1 MTQKFDWFSS
11 PGAFPARRNIM
22 KMVGAL
28 GVATLLPTVALAR
41 TEPAPAGAGFA
52 EMDATELA
60 AAIKARK
67 ISPLEAVDAAIARA
81 QAVQSEV
88 NCISEELFDHARRR
102 AASVDLS
109 TPFAGVPYL
118 IKDEADIVGKA
129 KHFGSRLDKV
139 MPIAKQN
146 DVLVERC
153 VQIGLN
159 PFGRTTMSE
168 FGILPTTETLA
179 YGVTRNPWS
188 LDHVPGGSSGG
199 AAAAVAGGIVPKA
212 HGSDGA
218 GSLRIPASNCGL
230 VGLKTSRDRIAGGS
244 FLGQPFCLSRTV
256 RDTANQLALV
266 ETRGAKAAYPPVG
279 EVTGPAK
286 KRLRIGYI
294 MNGLSGHTP
303 SPEVQESVTA
313 TLKLLDALDHEVEE
327 AHWPF
332 DGTKFVEDFM
342 LAYMAKAKNT
352 RARMTKG
359 NPPPDPAIL
368 KGLIESVSFDVGT
381 LGSEFSDEQ
390 VVEAYVRMA
399 ISSSA
404 YFDLFDTMD
413 VLVTPVLLKPPARI
427 GEINGSIPFPVLL
440 MRLNNYADYTM
451 LQNASGGPAISLP
464 MHWTRDNLPV
474 GVQFASAMGEERVLL
489 ELAFELENAQPW
501 AQRRPPLWAP
511 ARV

>member
-1 MTQKFDWFSS
+1 MIRKTGWPMMAS
-11 PGAFPARRNIM
+11 GVPARRNFM
-22 KMVGAL
+22 KMAGVL
-28 GVATLLPTVALAR
+28 SVATLLPAVALAR
-41 TEPAPAGAGFA
+41 TEPAPAGTALG

-81 QAVQSEV
+81 QAVQSEI

-139 MPIAKQN
+139 MPVAKRN

-153 VQIGLN
+153 EQIGLN
-159 PFGRTTMSE
+159 TFGRTTMSE

-179 YGVTRNPWS
+179 YGVTRNPWN

-199 AAAAVAGGIVPKA
+199 AAAAVAAGIVPKA

-230 VGLKTSRDRIAGGS
+230 VGLKTSRDRIVGGS

-266 ETRGAKAAYPPVG
+266 ETRGPGAAYPPIG
-279 EVTGPAK
+279 QVTGPAK
-286 KRLRIGYI
+286 QRLRIGVI
-294 MNGLSGHTP
+294 MNGLSGNRP
-303 SPEVQESVTA
+303 SPEVQASITSTV
-313 TLKLLDALDHEVEE
+313 KLLEALDHKVEE
-327 AHWPF
+327 AQWPF
-332 DGTKFVEDFM
+332 NGTRFVEDFM

-359 NPPPDPAIL
+359 APPPDPAIL

-390 VVEAYVRMA
+390 VAEAYVRMA
-399 ISSSA
+399 VSSSA
-404 YFDLFDTMD
+404 YFHLFDKMD

-427 GEINGSIPFPVLL
+427 GEINGSIPLPVLL
-440 MRLNNYADYTM
+440 MRLNHYADYTM
-451 LQNASGGPAISLP
+451 LQNAAGGPAISLP
-464 MHWTRDNLPV
+464 MHWTKDNLPV
-474 GVQFASAMGEERVLL
+474 GVQFASAMGGERVLL
-489 ELAFELENAQPW
+489 ELAFELEKAQPW

-511 ARV
+511 SRV